1 VLQYVLSAKF
11 RKYLYI
17 QERKIARQARM
28 KKKCSVIFLI
38 YLQMC
43 AFPDLFQVFKI
54 RTKVK

>member
-1 VLQYVLSAKF
+1 MLQYVLSAKF

-28 KKKCSVIFLI
+28 KKMCVIFLI